1 MSHNPQALEK
11 SLFKVFEIS
20 VEAFADKIEFNNR
33 VSPFFQKA
41 SAVKAMR
48 QYLKGDQQCPRILG
62 ILLYS
67 DHGNAEIR
75 NWVSKGMP
83 IELLYKCMLFD
94 GGYLA
99 QLGLELPL
107 AHDIETGDTA
117 WDFDYKLLNG
127 LQIDSAVPGLV
138 EAVLKRAIYKGGEA
152 ALVQALNLAT
162 LTAFIE
168 QHGEILRP
176 LIARCTPANMAPN
189 DTFKTVDIALEAIRS
204 YLPPLDA
211 IHKMLHQPRL

>member
-11 SLFKVFEIS
+11 SLFKIFEIS
-20 VEAFADKIEFNNR
+20 ADAFADTVAFSNR
-33 VSPFFQKA
+33 VKPFFQKA
-41 SAVKAMR
+41 SAIKAMR

-75 NWVSKGMP
+75 NWVGKGMP

-107 AHDIETGDTA
+107 AHDIETGDVA
-117 WDFDYKLLNG
+117 WNFDYKLLNG

-138 EAVLKRAIYKGGEA
+138 EAVLKRAIHKGDEA
-152 ALVQALNLAT
+152 AMIKALNLAT
-162 LTAFIE
+162 LSEFIE
-168 QHGEILRP
+168 RHGEILRP
-176 LIARCTPANMAPN
+176 LIARCTPPN
-189 DTFKTVDIALEAIRS
+189 LESNESLKTVDIALEAIRS